1 MNNTLNINRL
11 WKVIKHDGYTFY
23 HKFGLTLAIMFG
35 IPIGIW
41 FINYISAEIG
51 QTGISRYSILNTIA
65 SITMILAPARIYRDC
80 NDPRKGIGFATMPAS
95 SLEKFISMFFYCI
108 IVTPIIFWA
117 GSIIIDTLLV
127 LIPCKNPYKGFLTN
141 NLFVFKDLIEQAF
154 SQNEV
159 DPQYAIYFEDIYR
172 LFTINRLIL
181 IKILKVLFISS
192 VFMLGN
198 MIFKKHKTTKTIG
211 VMLIISIIALIVTI
225 KLTLRME
232 EFFNGLDDDAIVQW
246 IISAITN
253 GYYIATISI
262 SVITIGLFAGTYFK
276 IKKQR
281 Y

>member
-1 MNNTLNINRL
+1 MNHT
-11 WKVIKHDGYTFY
+11 
-23 HKFGLTLAIMFG
+23 
-35 IPIGIW
+35 
-41 FINYISAEIG
+41 
-51 QTGISRYSILNTIA
+51 
-65 SITMILAPARIYRDC
+65 
-80 NDPRKGIGFATMPAS
+80 
-95 SLEKFISMFFYCI
+95 SLLF
-108 IVTPIIFWA
+108 
-117 GSIIIDTLLV
+117 
-127 LIPCKNPYKGFLTN
+127 LIPCKNPYEGFLTN

-154 SQNEV
+154 AQNEV

-172 LFTINRLIL
+172 LFTINRLIF

-253 GYYIATISI
+253 GYYIAIISI

>member
-1 MNNTLNINRL
+1 
-11 WKVIKHDGYTFY
+11 
-23 HKFGLTLAIMFG
+23 
-35 IPIGIW
+35 
-41 FINYISAEIG
+41 
-51 QTGISRYSILNTIA
+51 
-65 SITMILAPARIYRDC
+65 
-80 NDPRKGIGFATMPAS
+80 
-95 SLEKFISMFFYCI
+95 
-108 IVTPIIFWA
+108 
-117 GSIIIDTLLV
+117 
-127 LIPCKNPYKGFLTN
+127 
-141 NLFVFKDLIEQAF
+141 
-154 SQNEV
+154 
-159 DPQYAIYFEDIYR
+159 
-172 LFTINRLIL
+172 
-181 IKILKVLFISS
+181 
-192 VFMLGN
+192 MLGN